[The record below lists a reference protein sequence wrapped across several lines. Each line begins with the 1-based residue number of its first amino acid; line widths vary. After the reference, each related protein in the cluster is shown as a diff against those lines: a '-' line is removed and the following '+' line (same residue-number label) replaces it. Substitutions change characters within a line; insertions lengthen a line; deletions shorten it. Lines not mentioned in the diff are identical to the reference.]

1 MNKKISVSLALTIA
15 IIAMTVTFSVTMIL
29 ARQIFDQTIPSVQ
42 EKESMYS
49 KLAELDKYV
58 RANYYG
64 DIQDS
69 TLFDMISYG
78 YILGTGD
85 RNATYYS
92 AKQYTELLEVQS
104 GNIVGVGV
112 DVVKDTSGYARITQ
126 IYSGSPAE
134 ELGLQVGGF
143 ITAIDG
149 ADVKNLTRDNVLTR
163 LQGES
168 GTQVVL
174 GYMSPDSETAEYTVI
189 RSKYVIPSVEYQM
202 TDGSIGYIKIIQFDS
217 TTLTQFSR
225 AVNDLTGQGA
235 AALVFDVRGNAGGLL
250 SAAVD
255 CIDLL
260 VPKGDIVWAE
270 YKTGERTLMGES
282 DESSVD
288 LPMVVLVDGQTASSA
303 ELFAES
309 LRQFSGAQLV
319 GQKTYGKGTIQAEP
333 HRMSDGSAVV
343 VTVARLITSDGTCFD
358 GTGLTVDVE
367 RALSADEQGAYYD
380 FTLDTD
386 PQVQRAVSTAQ
397 TMTGSATVG
406 GVNAASSEAASS
418 EAASSEAPAPEARAE
433 EDTAADSTAADSAA
447 ASSQPAA

>member
-78 YILGTGD
+78 YVLGTGD
-85 RNATYYS
+85 RNATYYT

-112 DVVKDTSGYARITQ
+112 DVVKDTSGYASITQ
-126 IYSGSPAE
+126 IYAGSPAE

-149 ADVKNLTRDNVLTR
+149 ADVKNLTRDNVLAR

-168 GTQVVL
+168 GTQVAL
-174 GYMSPDSETAEYTVI
+174 SYMSPDSETMEYTVI

-202 TDGSIGYIKIIQFDS
+202 MEDSIGYIRIIQFDS
-217 TTLTQFSR
+217 TTITQFSK

-235 AALVFDVRGNAGGLL
+235 TALVFDVRGNAGGLL

-282 DESSVD
+282 DDSSVD
-288 LPMVVLVDGQTASSA
+288 LPMVILVDGQTASSA

-343 VTVARLITSDGTCFD
+343 VTVAKMITAGGGSFD
-358 GTGLTVDVE
+358 GTGLAVDIEV
-367 RALSADEQGAYYD
+367 APG
-380 FTLDTD
+380 
-386 PQVQRAVSTAQ
+386 
-397 TMTGSATVG
+397 TG
-406 GVNAASSEAASS
+406 ASSGS
-418 EAASSEAPAPEARAE
+418 ESTSGSTSTGDSAPASEGTASEPSGE
-433 EDTAADSTAADSAA
+433 E
-447 ASSQPAA
+447 

>member
-1 MNKKISVSLALTIA
+1 MNKKISIGLAIALAL
-15 IIAMTVTFSVTMIL
+15 IAMTVTFSITFVMSQREFTVTMN
-29 ARQIFDQTIPSVQ
+29 SVRER
-42 EKESMYS
+42 EKMYD
-49 KLAELDKYV
+49 KLAEIDKYV
-58 RANYYG
+58 RDTYYG
-64 DIQDS
+64 EINDD
-69 TLFDMISYG
+69 TLFDMLSAG

-85 RNATYYS
+85 RNATYYT

-126 IYSGSPAE
+126 IYAGSPAE

-149 ADVKNLTRDNVLTR
+149 ADVKNLARDNVLSR

-174 GYMSPDSETAEYTVI
+174 SYMSPDSETADYTVI
-189 RSKYVIPSVEYQM
+189 RSKHVIPSVEYQM
-202 TDGSIGYIKIIQFDS
+202 TDGSIGYIKITQFDS
-217 TTLTQFSR
+217 TTITQFSK

-235 AALVFDVRGNAGGLL
+235 VALVFDVRGNAGGLL

-288 LPMVVLVDGQTASSA
+288 LPMVVLVDGETASSA

-343 VTVARLITSDGTCFD
+343 ITVAKMITANGESFD
-358 GTGLTVDVE
+358 GTGLAVDIEVAEGSNVE
-367 RALSADEQGAYYD
+367 AGAPL
-380 FTLDTD
+380 TSD
-386 PQVQRAVSTAQ
+386 PQVSRALAAAKLL
-397 TMTGSATVG
+397 TGSAAEITDG
-406 GVNAASSEAASS
+406 DSSGTS
-418 EAASSEAPAPEARAE
+418 ESTSAPA
-433 EDTAADSTAADSAA
+433 SDSAA
-447 ASSQPAA
+447 GETSSAPASSGEE

>member
-78 YILGTGD
+78 YVLGTGD
-85 RNATYYS
+85 RNATYYT

-112 DVVKDTSGYARITQ
+112 DVVKDTSGYASITQ
-126 IYSGSPAE
+126 IYAGSPAE

-149 ADVKNLTRDNVLTR
+149 ADVKNLTRDNVLAR

-168 GTQVVL
+168 GTQVAL
-174 GYMSPDSETAEYTVI
+174 SYMSPDSETMEYTVI

-202 TDGSIGYIKIIQFDS
+202 MEDSIGYIRIIQFDS
-217 TTLTQFSR
+217 TTITQFSK

-235 AALVFDVRGNAGGLL
+235 TALVFDVRGNAGGLL

-282 DESSVD
+282 DDSSVD

-343 VTVARLITSDGTCFD
+343 VTVAKMITAGGGSFD
-358 GTGLTVDVE
+358 GTGLAVDIEV
-367 RALSADEQGAYYD
+367 AAGTNTDAGAPL
-380 FTLDTD
+380 TSD
-386 PQVQRAVSTAQ
+386 PQVSRALAAAKLL
-397 TMTGSATVG
+397 TG
-406 GVNAASSEAASS
+406 ASSGS
-418 EAASSEAPAPEARAE
+418 ESTSDSTSTGDSAPASEGTASGPSGE
-433 EDTAADSTAADSAA
+433 E
-447 ASSQPAA
+447 

>member
-49 KLAELDKYV
+49 KLSELDKYV

-64 DIQDS
+64 DIQDP

-85 RNATYYS
+85 RNATYYT

-126 IYSGSPAE
+126 VYAGSPAE

-149 ADVKNLTRDNVLTR
+149 ADVKNLTRENVLAR

-168 GTQVVL
+168 GTEVVIS
-174 GYMSPDSETAEYTVI
+174 YMSPDNETADYTVI

-202 TDGSIGYIKIIQFDS
+202 MEDAVGYIRIIQFDS
-217 TTLTQFSR
+217 TTLNQFSQ

-235 AALVFDVRGNAGGLL
+235 VALMFDLRGNGGGVL

-260 VPKGDIVWAE
+260 VPKGDIVYAE
-270 YKTGERTLMGES
+270 DKNGERTLMGES

-288 LPMVVLVDGQTASSA
+288 LPMVVLVDGTTASSA
-303 ELFAES
+303 ELFAAS
-309 LRQFSGAQLV
+309 LREFSGAQLV
-319 GQKTYGKGTIQAEP
+319 GQTTYGKGTIQAEP

-343 VTVARLITSDGTCFD
+343 VTVAKMITGAGSTFD
-358 GTGLTVDVE
+358 GTGLTVDIEVAPDASADASTPIE
-367 RALSADEQGAYYD
+367 SDTQAIRALAAAKLAAGVTSSGGDAD
-380 FTLDTD
+380 
-386 PQVQRAVSTAQ
+386 
-397 TMTGSATVG
+397 ATSG
-406 GVNAASSEAASS
+406 ES
-418 EAASSEAPAPEARAE
+418 
-433 EDTAADSTAADSAA
+433 ADSTSGAEDTSGAEPASDSTDAE
-447 ASSQPAA
+447 

>member
-49 KLAELDKYV
+49 KLSELDKYV

-64 DIQDS
+64 DIQDP

-85 RNATYYS
+85 RNATYYT

-126 IYSGSPAE
+126 VYAGSPAE

-149 ADVKNLTRDNVLTR
+149 ADVKNLTRENVLAR

-168 GTQVVL
+168 GTEVVIS
-174 GYMSPDSETAEYTVI
+174 YMSPDNETADYTVI

-202 TDGSIGYIKIIQFDS
+202 MEDAVGYIRIIQFDS
-217 TTLTQFSR
+217 TTLNQFSQ

-235 AALVFDVRGNAGGLL
+235 VALMFDLRGNGGGVL

-260 VPKGDIVWAE
+260 VPKGDIVYAE
-270 YKTGERTLMGES
+270 DKNGERTLMGES

-288 LPMVVLVDGQTASSA
+288 LPMVVLVDGTTASSA
-303 ELFAES
+303 ELFAAS
-309 LRQFSGAQLV
+309 LREFSGAQLV
-319 GQKTYGKGTIQAEP
+319 GQTTYGKGTIQAEP

-343 VTVARLITSDGTCFD
+343 VTVAKMITGAGSTFD
-358 GTGLTVDVE
+358 GTGLTVDIEVVPDASADASTPIE
-367 RALSADEQGAYYD
+367 SDTQAIRALAAAKLAAGVTSSGGDAD
-380 FTLDTD
+380 
-386 PQVQRAVSTAQ
+386 
-397 TMTGSATVG
+397 ATSG
-406 GVNAASSEAASS
+406 ES
-418 EAASSEAPAPEARAE
+418 
-433 EDTAADSTAADSAA
+433 ADSTSGAEDTSGAEPASDSTDAE
-447 ASSQPAA
+447 

>member
-78 YILGTGD
+78 YVLGTGD
-85 RNATYYS
+85 RNATYYT

-112 DVVKDTSGYARITQ
+112 DVVKDTSGYASITQ
-126 IYSGSPAE
+126 IYAGSPAE

-149 ADVKNLTRDNVLTR
+149 ADVKNLTRDNVLAR

-168 GTQVVL
+168 GTQVAL
-174 GYMSPDSETAEYTVI
+174 SYMSPDSETMEYTVI

-202 TDGSIGYIKIIQFDS
+202 MEDSIGYIRIIQFDS
-217 TTLTQFSR
+217 TTITQFSK

-235 AALVFDVRGNAGGLL
+235 TALVFDVRGNAGGLL

-343 VTVARLITSDGTCFD
+343 ITVAKMITANGESFD
-358 GTGLTVDVE
+358 GTGLAVDIEV
-367 RALSADEQGAYYD
+367 APGTNTDAGAPL
-380 FTLDTD
+380 TSD
-386 PQVQRAVSTAQ
+386 PQVSRALAAAKLL
-397 TMTGSATVG
+397 TG
-406 GVNAASSEAASS
+406 ASSGS
-418 EAASSEAPAPEARAE
+418 ESTSDSTSADDSAPAS
-433 EDTAADSTAADSAA
+433 DSTAEGTASAA
-447 ASSQPAA
+447 SGEE

>member
-78 YILGTGD
+78 YVLGTGD
-85 RNATYYS
+85 RNATYYT

-126 IYSGSPAE
+126 VYAGSPAE

-149 ADVKNLTRDNVLTR
+149 ADVKTLTRENVLTR

-168 GTQVVL
+168 GTQVAL
-174 GYMSPDSETAEYTVI
+174 SYMSPDSETSEYTVI

-202 TDGSIGYIKIIQFDS
+202 MEDSIGYIKITQFDS
-217 TTLTQFSR
+217 TTLTQFSK

-235 AALVFDVRGNAGGLL
+235 VALVFDVRGNAGGLL
-250 SAAVD
+250 SSAVD

-260 VPKGDIVWAE
+260 VPGGDIVWAE
-270 YKTGERTLMGES
+270 YKTGERTLLGES
-282 DESSVD
+282 DDSSVD
-288 LPMVVLVDGQTASSA
+288 LPMVVLVDGETASSA

-343 VTVARLITSDGTCFD
+343 ITVAKMITANGESFD
-358 GTGLTVDVE
+358 GTGLAVDIEVAPSSNTE
-367 RALSADEQGAYYD
+367 SGAP
-380 FTLDTD
+380 LESD
-386 PQVQRAVSTAQ
+386 PQVSRALAAAKLLTGSSTDSGDSSSSTASD
-397 TMTGSATVG
+397 SAS
-406 GVNAASSEAASS
+406 ASS
-418 EAASSEAPAPEARAE
+418 
-433 EDTAADSTAADSAA
+433 ADSAA
-447 ASSQPAA
+447 EDTSSSASTGEE

>member
-78 YILGTGD
+78 YVLGTGD
-85 RNATYYS
+85 RNATYYT

-126 IYSGSPAE
+126 VYAGSPAE

-149 ADVKNLTRDNVLTR
+149 ADVKNLPRENVLTR

-168 GTQVVL
+168 GTQVAL
-174 GYMSPDSETAEYTVI
+174 SYMSPDSETSEYTVI

-202 TDGSIGYIKIIQFDS
+202 MEDSIGYIKITQFDS
-217 TTLTQFSR
+217 TTITQFSK

-235 AALVFDVRGNAGGLL
+235 VALVFDVRGNAGGLL
-250 SAAVD
+250 SSAVD

-260 VPKGDIVWAE
+260 VPGGDIVWAE
-270 YKTGERTLMGES
+270 YKTGERTLLGES
-282 DESSVD
+282 DDSSVD
-288 LPMVVLVDGQTASSA
+288 LPMVVLVDGETASSA

-309 LRQFSGAQLV
+309 LRQ
-319 GQKTYGKGTIQAEP
+319 TYGKGTIQAEP

-343 VTVARLITSDGTCFD
+343 ITVAKMITANGESFD
-358 GTGLTVDVE
+358 GTGLAVDIEVAPSSNTE
-367 RALSADEQGAYYD
+367 SGAP
-380 FTLDTD
+380 LESD
-386 PQVQRAVSTAQ
+386 PQVSRALAAAKLL
-397 TMTGSATVG
+397 TGSSTDSG
-406 GVNAASSEAASS
+406 ESSSSAASDSASASS
-418 EAASSEAPAPEARAE
+418 
-433 EDTAADSTAADSAA
+433 ADSAA
-447 ASSQPAA
+447 EDTSSSASTGEE

>member
-64 DIQDS
+64 DIQDA

-78 YILGTGD
+78 YVLGTGD
-85 RNATYYS
+85 RNATYYT

-126 IYSGSPAE
+126 IYAGSPAE

-168 GTQVVL
+168 GTQVAL
-174 GYMSPDSETAEYTVI
+174 SYMSPDSETMEYTVI

-202 TDGSIGYIKIIQFDS
+202 AEGSIGYIRIIQFDS
-217 TTLTQFSR
+217 TTLTQFSK

-235 AALVFDVRGNAGGLL
+235 TALVFDVRGNAGGLL

-343 VTVARLITSDGTCFD
+343 ITVAKMITANGESFD
-358 GTGLTVDVE
+358 GTGLAVDIEV
-367 RALSADEQGAYYD
+367 APSTNTDAGAPL
-380 FTLDTD
+380 TSD
-386 PQVQRAVSTAQ
+386 PQVNRALAAAKLL
-397 TMTGSATVG
+397 TGSASGSGSSSGSSTSAG
-406 GVNAASSEAASS
+406 TSASEPASAAPSGDAGEASSAS
-418 EAASSEAPAPEARAE
+418 AAE
-433 EDTAADSTAADSAA
+433 E
-447 ASSQPAA
+447 

>member
-49 KLAELDKYV
+49 KLSELDKYV

-64 DIQDS
+64 DIQDP

-85 RNATYYS
+85 RNATYYT

-126 IYSGSPAE
+126 VYAGSPAE

-149 ADVKNLTRDNVLTR
+149 ADVKNLTRENVLAR

-168 GTQVVL
+168 GTEVVIS
-174 GYMSPDSETAEYTVI
+174 YMSPDNETADYTVI

-202 TDGSIGYIKIIQFDS
+202 MEDAVGYIRIIQFDS
-217 TTLTQFSR
+217 TTLNQFSQ

-235 AALVFDVRGNAGGLL
+235 VALMFDLRGNGGGVL

-260 VPKGDIVWAE
+260 VPKGDIVYAE
-270 YKTGERTLMGES
+270 DKNGERTLMGES

-288 LPMVVLVDGQTASSA
+288 LPMVVLVDGTTASSA
-303 ELFAES
+303 ELFAAS
-309 LRQFSGAQLV
+309 LREFSGAQLV
-319 GQKTYGKGTIQAEP
+319 GQTTYGKGTIQAEP

-343 VTVARLITSDGTCFD
+343 VTVAKMITGAGSTFD
-358 GTGLTVDVE
+358 GTGLTVDIEVAPGASADASTPIE
-367 RALSADEQGAYYD
+367 SDTQAIRALAAAKLAAGVTSSGGDAD
-380 FTLDTD
+380 
-386 PQVQRAVSTAQ
+386 
-397 TMTGSATVG
+397 ATSG
-406 GVNAASSEAASS
+406 ES
-418 EAASSEAPAPEARAE
+418 
-433 EDTAADSTAADSAA
+433 ADSTSGAEDTSGAEPASDSTDAE
-447 ASSQPAA
+447 

>member
-49 KLAELDKYV
+49 KLSELDKYV

-85 RNATYYS
+85 RNATYYT

-126 IYSGSPAE
+126 IYAGSPAE

-149 ADVKNLTRDNVLTR
+149 SDVKNLTRDNVLTR

-168 GTQVVL
+168 GTQVIL
-174 GYMSPDSETAEYTVI
+174 SYMSPDNETADYTVI

-202 TDGSIGYIKIIQFDS
+202 MDGSIGYIKITQFDS
-217 TTLTQFSR
+217 TTLTQFSK
-225 AVNDLTGQGA
+225 AVNDLTGQSA

-250 SAAVD
+250 KEKKRLAVQKIEHCLEELREWRNVLHQED
-255 CIDLL
+255 NRFSDLE
-260 VPKGDIVWAE
+260 D
-270 YKTGERTLMGES
+270 
-282 DESSVD
+282 
-288 LPMVVLVDGQTASSA
+288 
-303 ELFAES
+303 
-309 LRQFSGAQLV
+309 
-319 GQKTYGKGTIQAEP
+319 
-333 HRMSDGSAVV
+333 
-343 VTVARLITSDGTCFD
+343 
-358 GTGLTVDVE
+358 
-367 RALSADEQGAYYD
+367 ALSRFGNE
-380 FTLDTD
+380 
-386 PQVQRAVSTAQ
+386 
-397 TMTGSATVG
+397 M
-406 GVNAASSEAASS
+406 E
-418 EAASSEAPAPEARAE
+418 
-433 EDTAADSTAADSAA
+433 
-447 ASSQPAA
+447 

>member
-78 YILGTGD
+78 YVLGTGD
-85 RNATYYS
+85 RNATYYT

-126 IYSGSPAE
+126 IYAGSPAE
-134 ELGLQVGGF
+134 ELGLRVGGF

-149 ADVKNLTRDNVLTR
+149 TDVKNLTRDNVLTR

-168 GTQVVL
+168 GTQVTL
-174 GYMSPDSETAEYTVI
+174 SYMSPDSETADYTVI

-202 TDGSIGYIKIIQFDS
+202 TDGSIGYIKISQFDS
-217 TTLTQFSR
+217 TTITQFSK

-270 YKTGERTLMGES
+270 DKNGERTLLGES
-282 DESSVD
+282 DDSSVD
-288 LPMVVLVDGQTASSA
+288 LPMVVLVDGTTASSA

-343 VTVARLITSDGTCFD
+343 ITVAKMITASGESFD
-358 GTGLTVDVE
+358 GTGLSVDIEV
-367 RALSADEQGAYYD
+367 AASSS
-380 FTLDTD
+380 TDTDTPLTSD
-386 PQVQRAVSTAQ
+386 PQVSRALAAAKLLAGTASDTTSDSTSGE
-397 TMTGSATVG
+397 TSAS
-406 GVNAASSEAASS
+406 ASGDTSAS
-418 EAASSEAPAPEARAE
+418 
-433 EDTAADSTAADSAA
+433 AADGGEETSSAA
-447 ASSQPAA
+447 ASSGEE

>member
-64 DIQDS
+64 DIQDA

-78 YILGTGD
+78 YVLGTGD
-85 RNATYYS
+85 RNATYYT

-126 IYSGSPAE
+126 IYAGSPAE

-168 GTQVVL
+168 GTQVAL
-174 GYMSPDSETAEYTVI
+174 SYMSPDSETMEYTVI

-202 TDGSIGYIKIIQFDS
+202 MEDSIGYIKIIQFDS
-217 TTLTQFSR
+217 TTITQFSK
-225 AVNDLTGQGA
+225 AVNDLTEQGA
-235 AALVFDVRGNAGGLL
+235 TALVFDVRGNAGGLL

-343 VTVARLITSDGTCFD
+343 ITVAKMITANGESFD
-358 GTGLTVDVE
+358 GTGLAVDIEV
-367 RALSADEQGAYYD
+367 ATDTNTDAGAPL
-380 FTLDTD
+380 TSD
-386 PQVQRAVSTAQ
+386 PQVSRALAAAKLL
-397 TMTGSATVG
+397 TG
-406 GVNAASSEAASS
+406 ASSGS
-418 EAASSEAPAPEARAE
+418 ESTSGSTSTGDSAPAS
-433 EDTAADSTAADSAA
+433 DSTAEGTASAA
-447 ASSQPAA
+447 SGEE

>member
-64 DIQDS
+64 DIQDA

-78 YILGTGD
+78 YVLGTGD
-85 RNATYYS
+85 RNATYYT

-126 IYSGSPAE
+126 IYAGSPAE

-168 GTQVVL
+168 GTQVAL
-174 GYMSPDSETAEYTVI
+174 SYMSPDSETMEYTVI

-202 TDGSIGYIKIIQFDS
+202 MEDSIGYIKIIQFDS
-217 TTLTQFSR
+217 TTITQFSK
-225 AVNDLTGQGA
+225 AVNDLTEQGA
-235 AALVFDVRGNAGGLL
+235 TALVFDVRGNAGGLL

-282 DESSVD
+282 DESSED

-343 VTVARLITSDGTCFD
+343 ITVAKMITANGESFD
-358 GTGLTVDVE
+358 GTGLAVDIEV
-367 RALSADEQGAYYD
+367 ATDTNTDAGAPL
-380 FTLDTD
+380 TSD
-386 PQVQRAVSTAQ
+386 PQVSRALAAAKLL
-397 TMTGSATVG
+397 TG
-406 GVNAASSEAASS
+406 ASSGS
-418 EAASSEAPAPEARAE
+418 ESTSGSTSTGDSAPAS
-433 EDTAADSTAADSAA
+433 DSTAEGTASAA
-447 ASSQPAA
+447 SGEE

>member
-64 DIQDS
+64 DIQDA

-78 YILGTGD
+78 YVLGTGD
-85 RNATYYS
+85 RNATYYT

-126 IYSGSPAE
+126 VYGGSPAE

-168 GTQVVL
+168 GTQVAL
-174 GYMSPDSETAEYTVI
+174 SYMSPDSETMEYTVI

-202 TDGSIGYIKIIQFDS
+202 AEGSIGYIRIIQFDS
-217 TTLTQFSR
+217 TTLTQFSK

-235 AALVFDVRGNAGGLL
+235 TALVFDVRGNAGGLL

-343 VTVARLITSDGTCFD
+343 ITVAKMITANGESFD
-358 GTGLTVDVE
+358 GTGLAVDIEV
-367 RALSADEQGAYYD
+367 APGTNTDAGAPL
-380 FTLDTD
+380 TSD
-386 PQVQRAVSTAQ
+386 PQVSRALAAAKLL
-397 TMTGSATVG
+397 TG
-406 GVNAASSEAASS
+406 ASSGNESTS
-418 EAASSEAPAPEARAE
+418 TGDSAPAS
-433 EDTAADSTAADSAA
+433 DSTAEGTASAA
-447 ASSQPAA
+447 SGEE

>member
-64 DIQDS
+64 DTQDA

-78 YILGTGD
+78 YVLGTGD
-85 RNATYYS
+85 RNATYYT

-126 IYSGSPAE
+126 IYAGSPAE

-168 GTQVVL
+168 GTQVAL
-174 GYMSPDSETAEYTVI
+174 SYMSPDSETMEYTVI

-202 TDGSIGYIKIIQFDS
+202 MEDSIGYIKIIQFDS
-217 TTLTQFSR
+217 TTITQFSK
-225 AVNDLTGQGA
+225 AVNDLTEQGA
-235 AALVFDVRGNAGGLL
+235 TALVFDVRGNAGGLL

-343 VTVARLITSDGTCFD
+343 ITVAKMITANGESFD
-358 GTGLTVDVE
+358 GTGLAVDIEV
-367 RALSADEQGAYYD
+367 ATDTNTDAGAPL
-380 FTLDTD
+380 TSD
-386 PQVQRAVSTAQ
+386 PQVSRALAAAKLL
-397 TMTGSATVG
+397 TG
-406 GVNAASSEAASS
+406 ASSGS
-418 EAASSEAPAPEARAE
+418 ESTSGSTSTGDSAPAS
-433 EDTAADSTAADSAA
+433 DSTAEGTASAA
-447 ASSQPAA
+447 SGEE